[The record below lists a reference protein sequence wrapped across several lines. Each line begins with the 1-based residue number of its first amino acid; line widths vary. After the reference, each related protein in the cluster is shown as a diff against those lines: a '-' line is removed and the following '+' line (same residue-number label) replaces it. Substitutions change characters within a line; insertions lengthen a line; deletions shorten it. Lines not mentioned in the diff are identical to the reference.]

1 MQGAFDRH
9 VPYVREGNSADAEVT
24 IKSALGMN
32 WYLNNFVRLQLN
44 AIDWTIVSP
53 DAKGVVV
60 NDHGQSVVGRAQ
72 IAF

>member
-1 MQGAFDRH
+1 
-9 VPYVREGNSADAEVT
+9 
-24 IKSALGMN
+24 MN